1 MTPEFFN
8 NEKVHIQS
16 LIEKYQVSKDLQVLD
31 IGCSDFKPYS
41 EFVASHFS
49 RYTGVDIDEKAL
61 EISREKSGKYPN
73 ARIEFGSAENLD
85 FPDDSFDL
93 VIFNNAVAYTDKLKS
108 YSEAY
113 RVLKPKGL
121 LLSCFNN
128 TIEYSFYK
136 LLHPMK
142 PLLIEWGHTFVV
154 ILNTWIYSIFGC
166 KIFRTTFNTRK
177 ELDAIIRS
185 LGADLKEIEVENK
198 THPYRVINL
207 VAEKGA
213 SNRNVTSG

>member
-8 NEKVHIQS
+8 NEKKHIAS
-16 LIEKYQVSKDLQVLD
+16 LFEKYQLQKDLNVLD

-41 EFVASHFS
+41 EFVASIFS
-49 RYTGVDIDEKAL
+49 SYTGVDVDERAL
-61 EISREKSGKYPN
+61 EISREKSGKYRN

-113 RVLKPKGL
+113 RVLKPNGL

-128 TIEYSFYK
+128 TFEYSFYK
-136 LLHPMK
+136 LVHPLK
-142 PLLIEWGHTFVV
+142 PLLVEWGHTFVV
-154 ILNTWIYSIFGC
+154 ILNTWIHSIFGV

-177 ELDAIIRS
+177 ELEKILRA
-185 LGADLKEIEVENK
+185 LGADLREVEVENE
-198 THPYRVINL
+198 THPYRVINI
-207 VAEKGA
+207 VAEKL
-213 SNRNVTSG
+213 TSTHGIS

>member
-16 LIEKYQVSKDLQVLD
+16 VIEKYQLNKNLHILD

-41 EFVASHFS
+41 ELVASHFNS
-49 RYTGVDIDEKAL
+49 YTGVDIDEKAL
-61 EISREKSGKYPN
+61 EISREKSGKYQN

-93 VIFNNAVAYTDKLKS
+93 VIFNNAVAYTDKQKS
-108 YSEAY
+108 YAEAY
-113 RVLKPKGL
+113 RVLKPAGL
-121 LLSCFNN
+121 FLSCFNN

-136 LLHPMK
+136 LFHPMK

-154 ILNTWIYSIFGC
+154 IVNTWIYSIFGLQ
-166 KIFRTTFNTRK
+166 IFLTTFNTRK
-177 ELDAIIRS
+177 ELETVIKS
-185 LGADLKEIEVENK
+185 LGANLKEIEVENK
-198 THPYRVINL
+198 THPYRVINI
-207 VAEKGA
+207 VAEKG
-213 SNRNVTSG
+213 SSTRKFP